1 MKALNCYLHF
11 LTTQHAFLYSLYCNH
26 TFKISSSFLLVK
38 MITLCSLQF
47 SRSVVSNSLR
57 PHGLQHTRPPCPS
70 PTPRVYSNP
79 CPLSQW
85 CHPAI
90 SSSVIPFSTCLQSLP
105 ASGSFQMSQ
114 LFASSGQSIGA
125 SASASVFPVNSQGW
139 FPLGLIGLTSLQ
151 SKGFSESSST
161 PQFKNINS
169 LKLTLLYGPTLTP
182 IHDYWKII
190 ALTIRTLVGKVMS
203 LLFNMLSR
211 LVIAFLPRSKHL
223 LTSWLQSP
231 STVILEP

>member
-1 MKALNCYLHF
+1 M
-11 LTTQHAFLYSLYCNH
+11 
-26 TFKISSSFLLVK
+26 
-38 MITLCSLQF
+38 
-47 SRSVVSNSLR
+47 
-57 PHGLQHTRPPCPS
+57 
-70 PTPRVYSNP
+70 
-79 CPLSQW
+79 
-85 CHPAI
+85 
-90 SSSVIPFSTCLQSLP
+90 
-105 ASGSFQMSQ
+105 
-114 LFASSGQSIGA
+114 
-125 SASASVFPVNSQGW
+125 
-139 FPLGLIGLTSLQ
+139 TSLQ